1 MSIRIPGELISTHS
15 RNSMGVFKSYVRAD
29 IMVSDVAKQ
38 IKPVEIE
45 TKNFL
50 KMFNRVFLQ
59 VLFIKT
65 LLFK

>member
-15 RNSMGVFKSYVRAD
+15 RNRMVGVKLYVRAD

-65 LLFK
+65 PLFK